1 MSKVAWHLYQTWCM
15 EQRNEETILTHTEK
29 LGKVG
34 CMYSEGVASTTLSN
48 NKASGVFYVQQM
60 GHRVS

>member
-1 MSKVAWHLYQTWCM
+1 MSSVARHLCQTWCM
-15 EQRNEETILTHTEK
+15 EQRNEKMIHIQTEK

-34 CMYSEGVASTTLSN
+34 CMYSEGVAPTTLSN
-48 NKASGVFYVQQM
+48 NRASGVYSVQQM